1 MKTGPSIDDLTHFL
15 AECPPEFL
23 AEPAAQS
30 TEGIHVDAVVFDT
43 LLRLGGTTSYKSM
56 RLFEPGEQRN
66 ATNRITL
73 VMCWLMS
80 HPWFV
85 DQGLADLTH
94 KTLLELPG
102 EIAPLV
108 KPERLVDD
116 PDRREELARLVLR
129 RLGLVPKGETEA
141 HAADRLKS
149 ISSVERKRLL
159 EETRAQ
165 VEHAQRLRKAM
176 AEKQA
181 REAAARYT
189 GE

>member
-1 MKTGPSIDDLTHFL
+1 MRTGPLIDDLTHFL

-23 AEPAAQS
+23 ADPATPS
-30 TEGIHVDAVVFDT
+30 TSGIRVDAVVFDT
-43 LLRLGGTTSYKSM
+43 LLLLGGTTSHKSM
-56 RLFEPGEQRN
+56 RVFEPGEQRN
-66 ATNRITL
+66 AANRIAL
-73 VMCWLMS
+73 VMCWLVS
-80 HPWFV
+80 HPWFR
-85 DQGLADLTH
+85 DQDLADLTH
-94 KTLLELPG
+94 KALAELPG
-102 EIAPLV
+102 EIAPLL
-108 KPERLVDD
+108 KPERLVTD

-129 RLGLVPKGETEA
+129 RLGVVPKGESET

-159 EETRAQ
+159 DETRAQ

>member
-23 AEPAAQS
+23 AEPAAQA

-43 LLRLGGTTSYKSM
+43 LLWLGGTTSYKSM
-56 RLFEPGEQRN
+56 RIFEPGEQRN
-66 ATNRITL
+66 AANRIAL

>member
-1 MKTGPSIDDLTHFL
+1 MKIGPSIDDLTHFL
-15 AECPPEFL
+15 AECPSEFL
-23 AEPAAQS
+23 AEPVAQAVD
-30 TEGIHVDAVVFDT
+30 GIHVDAVVFDT
-43 LLRLGGTTSYKSM
+43 LLLLGGTTTRKSV
-56 RLFEPGEQRN
+56 RKFSPGEQTN
-66 ATNRITL
+66 AANRITL
-73 VMCWLMS
+73 VICWLMS
-80 HPWFV
+80 HRGFAN
-85 DQGLADLTH
+85 QGLADLTL
-94 KTLLELPG
+94 KTLVELPAL
-102 EIAPLV
+102 IAPLL
-108 KPERLVDD
+108 KPERLVTD
-116 PDRREELARLVLR
+116 PDRREELVRLVLQ
-129 RLGLVPKGETEA
+129 RLELVPKGETET